1 MGHST
6 SIRSGLRNARGPGFL
21 VRRLQQVSLS
31 IFHEHLQSLD
41 ITPLQ
46 MTVLLMLQVEDGLEQ
61 VAVAARARV
70 DTSTLKDVVNRLEA
84 KALLKREPGLE
95 DRRTRRLFLT
105 PDGRALLAL
114 AQPQARHASE
124 VLLAPLAAAE
134 RKRFLE
140 MMERVVTAHEDKQL
154 ASPDAPWKRSRPAA
168 E

>member
-1 MGHST
+1 MGNST
-6 SIRSGLRNARGPGFL
+6 FTRSGLRNARGPGFL

-46 MTVLLMLQVEDGLEQ
+46 MTVLLMLQIEDGLEQ

-70 DTSTLKDVVNRLEA
+70 DTSTLKDVVNRLET
-84 KALLKREPGLE
+84 KGLLKREPGLE

-105 PDGRALLAL
+105 PDGRALLQQ
-114 AQPQARHASE
+114 AQPEARRASQ

-134 RKRFLE
+134 RKQFLE
-140 MMERVVTAHEDKQL
+140 MMERLVTAHEDNQL
-154 ASPDAPWKRSRPAA
+154 ASPDAPWKRSKPMTD
-168 E
+168 